1 MYYIIILIFTFL
13 FFIIF
18 TAESYSLKSDTDIP
32 KIVIIN
38 FDDGWESQYTNA
50 KKILDLYN
58 FKATFYIVCNYVG
71 DENRMT
77 WSQIKDLDK
86 EGHDIGSH
94 SMNHVKLTQVSKK
107 EMKSEIR
114 NSKKCLSEEGID
126 VNSFSYPFNDGD
138 DNYKVIKTI
147 SKKYDIAR
155 TASNELAFLNCD
167 LNFDKI
173 PLNCKEIKNN
183 DGDIKDI
190 NRYTLTGW
198 SHDAYKKSEQN
209 DDSVFSKF
217 IEVVNSQST
226 FNQNN
231 NIFSIPILIYHRID
245 NTGIDYSTNLDL
257 FQAEMKYLYDNNF
270 TVLTMEDLIYD
281 KDDGL
286 FLDIN

>member
-1 MYYIIILIFTFL
+1 MIFAFIT
-13 FFIIF
+13 FIIF
-18 TAESYSLKSDTDIP
+18 IDRSYSSNQDIDTP

-50 KKILDLYN
+50 KQILDLYN

-94 SMNHVKLTQVSKK
+94 TMNHVKLTQVSKK
-107 EMKSEIR
+107 EMKKEIKD
-114 NSKKCLSEEGID
+114 SKKCLSKKGLS

-138 DNYKVIKTI
+138 DDYKVIKTV

-167 LNFDKI
+167 LNSDNM
-173 PLNCKEIKNN
+173 PSNCKEIKNSDN
-183 DGDIKDI
+183 DVQDL
-190 NRYTLTGW
+190 NRYVLTGW
-198 SHDAYKKSEQN
+198 SHDAYKKSKKYTN
-209 DDSVFSKF
+209 DEVYSKF
-217 IEVVNSQST
+217 IEVVNSQSN

-231 NIFSIPILIYHRID
+231 GISSIPILIYHRID
-245 NTGIDYSTNLDL
+245 NSGIDYSTSLDL
-257 FQAEMKYLYDNNF
+257 FQVEMKYLHDNNF
-270 TVLTMEDLIYD
+270 IVLTMDDIIYD
-281 KDDGL
+281 KKNGL
-286 FLDIN
+286 SLRVN

>member
-1 MYYIIILIFTFL
+1 MIFAFL
-13 FFIIF
+13 TFIIF
-18 TAESYSLKSDTDIP
+18 IDRSYSSNQDIDTP

-38 FDDGWESQYTNA
+38 FDDGWESQYINA

-94 SMNHVKLTQVSKK
+94 TMNHVKLTQVSKK
-107 EMKSEIR
+107 EMKKEIKD
-114 NSKKCLSEEGID
+114 SKKCLSKKGIS

-138 DNYKVIKTI
+138 DDYKVIKTI

-167 LNFDKI
+167 LNSDKM
-173 PLNCKEIKNN
+173 PSNCKEIKNS
-183 DGDIKDI
+183 DDDVKDL
-190 NRYTLTGW
+190 NRYILTGW
-198 SHDAYKKSEQN
+198 SHDAYKKSKQYAN
-209 DDSVFSKF
+209 DEVYSKF
-217 IEVVNSQST
+217 IEVVNSQFN

-231 NIFSIPILIYHRID
+231 DIFSIPILIYHRID
-245 NTGIDYSTNLDL
+245 NSGIDYSTSLDL

-270 TVLTMEDLIYD
+270 IVLTMDDIIYD
-281 KDDGL
+281 KKNGL
-286 FLDIN
+286 SLSVN